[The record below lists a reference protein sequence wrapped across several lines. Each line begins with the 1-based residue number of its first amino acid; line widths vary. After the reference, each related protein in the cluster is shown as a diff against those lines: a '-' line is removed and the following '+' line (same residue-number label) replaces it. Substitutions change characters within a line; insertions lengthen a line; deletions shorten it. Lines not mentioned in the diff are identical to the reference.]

1 MSKKRVAR
9 SKQSDQSSP
18 SLVQWDI
25 FDLLSRAKKHCNPIH
40 RATIEAL
47 PSDFLAHFVSAIV
60 LGFEDIT
67 ARRETLTQME
77 QVARWRQQAREQ
89 AQQNLESSLSL
100 MKDQLN
106 AQGCIIS
113 EDYREEL
120 IQEQL
125 CGSPIEIQSLLEAAN
140 LGVSRFF
147 LASRKLPG
155 YAEAKE
161 SVRRHIEKEK
171 LEFNQRLTSIQ
182 ERAENGERFG
192 DREINALHKEFQRRR
207 ANQQRRLTHARQY
220 RKEFFGE
227 TQPAM
232 ILAYWLPFSLWC
244 FDTSDCVRILCEHSP
259 GARFINNP
267 LIRQQLIDHE
277 INQATDSPPLITSN
291 DLETLQASSAI
302 YSSDG
307 AKVRLTKESFR
318 VHVSRLELFQ
328 HKPAHWSLESM
339 PVPE

>member
-1 MSKKRVAR
+1 MSKKRAAR

-18 SLVQWDI
+18 SPVQWDI
-25 FDLLSRAKKHCNPIH
+25 FDLLSRAKKHCDPIH

-47 PSDFLAHFVSAIV
+47 PSNFLAHFVSAIV

-67 ARRETLTQME
+67 ASRETLTQEE
-77 QVARWRQQAREQ
+77 QADRWRQQAREQ
-89 AQQNLESSLSL
+89 AEQNLESLLSL
-100 MKDQLN
+100 IKHQLK
-106 AQGCIIS
+106 AQECIIS
-113 EDYREEL
+113 EHYREEL

-125 CGSPIEIQSLLEAAN
+125 CGSSIEIQSLLEAAN
-140 LGVSRFF
+140 LGVFRFF

-155 YAEAKE
+155 YAKAKE
-161 SVRRHIEKEK
+161 SVRRHTEKEK
-171 LEFNQRLTSIQ
+171 LEFNQRLASIQ
-182 ERAENGERFG
+182 AKAENGERLG
-192 DREINALHKEFQRRR
+192 DQEINVLRKEFQRRR

-259 GARFINNP
+259 GARFINGP
-267 LIRQQLIDHE
+267 LTRQQLKDHE
-277 INQATDSPPLITSN
+277 SNQATDSPSLITSN
-291 DLETLQASSAI
+291 ELEPLQANSTV